1 MPCPA
6 RFLCVMKQLTADL
19 GFRGIMR
26 FASQSG
32 MPKRKSKPPTRST
45 PPYLRIAT
53 EEAFAPAELLLEWKK
68 MLEGGGKLDPGF
80 VGQWGYFLGSSPR
93 AQGIVSRMSDLG
105 EGRLRD
111 MDATGIARQILS
123 LTNPGVQLFE
133 PDEAASWAVSCNDQ
147 LAEAIRKH
155 PDRFSGLA
163 AVSPQNPAAA
173 AKELERAVRKLG
185 LKGAIIN
192 SHTKG
197 EYLDDTKFWDIF
209 AAAESLDVPIYL
221 HPSTPSPR
229 MYAPFAEWGLEGA
242 IYGFAVETSLHLL
255 RIIVSGVFDRFP
267 KLRMVVGHLGE
278 GLPYWFFRLDFFHRA
293 NVASARYPNV
303 KKLKKPQLSDY
314 LRESVW
320 LTTSGMAWAPPILYC
335 QKLLGLDRV
344 LYAMDYPYQ
353 FVPDEVKV
361 YDNLPISAAAKKQL
375 FQTNAERVFNL

>member
-1 MPCPA
+1 
-6 RFLCVMKQLTADL
+6 
-19 GFRGIMR
+19 
-26 FASQSG
+26 
-32 MPKRKSKPPTRST
+32 MPKVRSNPRTRSK

-53 EEAFAPAELLLEWKK
+53 EEAFAPAELLHAWKK
-68 MLEGGGKLDPGF
+68 LIDRGGPFDPGF
-80 VGQWGYFLGSSPR
+80 VGQWGYFLGPSPR
-93 AQGIVSRMSDLG
+93 AQGIAARLSDLG
-105 EGRLRD
+105 EARLRD

-133 PDEAASWAVSCNDQ
+133 PDDAASWAISCNDQ
-147 LAEAIRKH
+147 LADAVRKH

-173 AKELERAVRKLG
+173 AKELDRAVRKLG

-192 SHTKG
+192 SHTQG
-197 EYLDDTKFWDIF
+197 EYLDDPKFWDIF

-255 RIIVSGVFDRFP
+255 RIVVSGVFDRFP

-303 KKLKKPQLSDY
+303 KKLKKPRLSDY
-314 LRESVW
+314 LRENIWV
-320 LTTSGMAWAPPILYC
+320 TTSGMAWAPPILYC
-335 QKLLGLDRV
+335 QKLLGADRV

-353 FVPDEVKV
+353 FVPEEVQV
-361 YDNLPISAAAKKQL
+361 YDTLPITAAAKKQL
-375 FQTNAERVFNL
+375 FQSNAERVFDL